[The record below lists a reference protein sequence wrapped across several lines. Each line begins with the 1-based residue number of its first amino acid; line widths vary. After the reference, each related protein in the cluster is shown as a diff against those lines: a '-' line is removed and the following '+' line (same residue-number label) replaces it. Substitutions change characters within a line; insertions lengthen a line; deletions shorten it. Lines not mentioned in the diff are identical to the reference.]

1 MDVAGVC
8 FLGVFAA
15 TERRQN
21 LDYQNIL
28 LSRDL
33 ACDGM
38 EILGTVSALFLGP
51 ANSLDEVSW
60 DST

>member
-1 MDVAGVC
+1 MAVAGVC
-8 FLGVFAA
+8 CLGVFAA

-21 LDYQNIL
+21 LDCQSIL

-33 ACDGM
+33 AGDVM
-38 EILGTVSALFLGP
+38 EILGTVSAF
-51 ANSLDEVSW
+51 SLEPENLPDEVSW